1 MAETPA
7 FTRKTDHAIQ
17 TACAAMDANETS
29 RQNSAVQ
36 ERTEFELD
44 KTWHVS
50 VALALAGEKRFQTS
64 RDRLVQRIPFG
75 IARPIIAVEG
85 HNAIAAAQ
93 LCTNPRSCALNN
105 FG

>member
-36 ERTEFELD
+36 ERTEFRFN
-44 KTWHVS
+44 KTRNVP
-50 VALALAGEKRFQTS
+50 VALALPGEKRFQIST
-64 RDRLVQRIPFG
+64 DQLVQRILFG
-75 IARPIIAVEG
+75 IARPVSAVEG
-85 HNAIAAAQ
+85 HNTIA
-93 LCTNPRSCALNN
+93 
-105 FG
+105 